1 MSRTIFHFLFDICHL
16 SSSTKQIAS
25 AVMVMVIGLTSLA
38 CGVSAK
44 NEVYFGKTTPPARNI
59 FRYVT
64 GDEPQSLDPQIP
76 TGQPEGRIL
85 MALFDGL
92 AEYDPK
98 TTQPIP
104 AIAESWE
111 ANNDSSEFVFHL
123 RKNARW
129 SNGDPITANDF
140 VYTFRRG
147 VSPELASQNAYLA
160 YYVKYAQAYNSHRV
174 FVQDPGSGQF
184 LLAKDFNSAVA
195 SAPLS
200 QTTLKTA
207 DEEYKLGAPTKDTA
221 FHQLMHSPERLTLPK
236 SETSRNKTLAK
247 NPALQAAVAGKK
259 FIDVKPEDIGV
270 EAVDEYT
277 LRITMSQSAPYFLT
291 LIPHQFF
298 RLAPQKVIQQYGD
311 QWTDPA
317 HIVTCGAFRLKSWK
331 PYNELVVERDPLNWD
346 AANVHLDEI
355 YFYPM
360 NDNPA
365 IMNLYKVGE
374 IDAVLNHVVPY
385 FWLDI
390 VRSKKDYMDAPE
402 AAITYIIMNVTKP
415 PMNDVRIRKAFNLA
429 IDKVTYSKVK
439 QITKPLT
446 AFTPEGIF
454 PGYPQPKGDAFDP
467 ENARHLLGEAGFPV
481 TKKADG
487 GYECKRFPIDQVE
500 YTFNT
505 QSANKTMAEYVQ
517 AQWKQN
523 LGITVQLKSM
533 EFKTYLPLRNNL
545 EYKGFAIGI
554 WGADYLDP
562 YTFLGLMTGAGTNG
576 TGWSDPKY
584 DAMLDEANLTL
595 DHQKRY
601 DLLAKAE
608 EYLLAGQP
616 IIPIETTA
624 VNFVKK
630 PYVKGMYPN
639 AMSMYPWKFVYI
651 ERDQSK
657 WESGQ

>member
-1 MSRTIFHFLFDICHL
+1 VKVAPRISSRVRLIVTLVAVSITIAGC
-16 SSSTKQIAS
+16 S
-25 AVMVMVIGLTSLA
+25 A
-38 CGVSAK
+38 SAK
-44 NEVYFGKTTPPARNI
+44 NGYFGSTTPPARNV

-123 RKNARW
+123 RQNARW

-140 VYTFRRG
+140 VFTFRRG
-147 VSPELASQNAYLA
+147 VSPELASENAYLA
-160 YYVKYAQAYNSHRV
+160 YYIKYAQAYNSHRV
-174 FVQDPGSGQF
+174 FVQDTDNGQF
-184 LLAKDFNSAVA
+184 LLTKDFGSAA
-195 SAPLS
+195 SAAPLS
-200 QTTLKTA
+200 QTPLRSP
-207 DEEYKLGAPTKDTA
+207 DEEYKLGVTNADTA
-221 FHQLMHSPERLTLPK
+221 FHRLMHSPERLTLPK
-236 SETSRNKTLAK
+236 DETARNKTLAK
-247 NPALQAAVAGKK
+247 DPRLQAAVARKK
-259 FIDVKPEDIGV
+259 FVDVAAEDIGV
-270 EAVDEYT
+270 EAVDDYT
-277 LRITMSQSAPYFLT
+277 LRVTLSQSAPYFLT
-291 LIPHQFF
+291 LMPHQFF
-298 RLAPQKVIQQYGD
+298 RLAPRKVIEKYGD

-331 PYNELVVERDPLNWD
+331 PYNEVVVERDPLYWD

-360 NDNPA
+360 QDLPA
-365 IMNLYKVGE
+365 TMNLYKVGDV
-374 IDAVLNHVVPY
+374 DAVLNHTVPY
-385 FWLDI
+385 FWLDSI
-390 VRSKKDYMDAPE
+390 RAKKDYMDAPE
-402 AAITYIIMNVTKP
+402 AAISYIIMNVTKP
-415 PMNDVRIRKAFNLA
+415 PMNDVRVRKAFNLA
-429 IDKVTYSKVK
+429 IDKVTLSKVK
-439 QITKPLT
+439 KITKPLT

-467 ENARHLLGEAGFPV
+467 ERARKLLAEAGFPV
-481 TKKADG
+481 TTKSDG
-487 GYECKRFPIDQVE
+487 GYECKSFPIDQVE

-505 QSANKTMAEYVQ
+505 NTSNKTLAEYMQ

-523 LGITVQLKSM
+523 LGITVPLKSM
-533 EFKTYLPLRNNL
+533 ESKTYLPMRNKL
-545 EYKGFAIGI
+545 EYKGFGIGL

-562 YTFLGLMTGAGTNG
+562 YTFLGLLTSAGTNA
-576 TGWSDPKY
+576 TGWTDPKY
-584 DAMLDEANLTL
+584 DSMLDEANRTL
-595 DHQKRY
+595 DQQQRY

-608 EYLLAGQP
+608 GYLLAAQP
-616 IIPIETTA
+616 IIPIETAA
-624 VNFVKK
+624 VNFMKK

-639 AMSMYPWKFVYI
+639 ALSMYPWKFVYL

-657 WESGQ
+657 WEYVVQSMAE